1 MHVKGV
7 KDLVGV
13 RPPGGKR
20 VAITLRMEKARDRIS
35 PAQLDNVPLNKNS
48 ADISAGQ
55 P

>member
-7 KDLVGV
+7 KDPVGV
-13 RPPGGKR
+13 GPPGGKR
-20 VAITLRMEKARDRIS
+20 VAIALRMEKARDRIS